1 MEEEV
6 FSLVD
11 YEVEEDEE
19 EEEEEPQKQ
28 EEEVI
33 KVETECEPQERRTK
47 KPRIEEQEA
56 EEWEEE
62 AEAHPQEH
70 STEEANGSTHTG
82 GEKTDELGLPLPA
95 SPCDER
101 LQKRIADLHKF
112 VARKRATGR
121 GGGSTINSKIR
132 HAKDFKN
139 PYLLNWLVQHCN
151 IDESA
156 SNYPKHLFD
165 PHWIRT
171 EQKAFLKEL
180 TANKPAAAAVAERTT
195 VEFQSAGTTHFGMGS
210 SAPPAASASATAAAP
225 PVRPKVV
232 HVVHNKQ
239 LPFSSSALLSS
250 SNNNTKR
257 KSKWDT

>member
-1 MEEEV
+1 MEEESDQV

-11 YEVEEDEE
+11 YEVEEEE
-19 EEEEEPQKQ
+19 EEEEQPHKQ

-47 KPRIEEQEA
+47 KPRIEEQEV
-56 EEWEEE
+56 EEQGEEE
-62 AEAHPQEH
+62 EGHPQEH
-70 STEEANGSTHTG
+70 PTEETNGSTHTG
-82 GEKTDELGLPLPA
+82 EETDELGLPLPA

-101 LQKRIADLHKF
+101 LQKRISDLHKF

-210 SAPPAASASATAAAP
+210 SAPPAATAAAP

-250 SNNNTKR
+250 GNNTTHNTKR
-257 KSKWDT
+257 RSKWDT